1 MSFLLVYNL
10 RAPGNPLSFCRF
22 TWGLSTSRP
31 SNPSPNVPQSPGLF
45 LLKDICEKCKID
57 QRIHTIT
64 WLDFL
69 KYWHTYKKICMI
81 QGRIIFWR
89 YLQSVIKY
97 LLTSNQTASLQ
108 LSLLAVLSRSESCK
122 CFLTIGFIRC

>member
-1 MSFLLVYNL
+1 MSFLLVCNL

-69 KYWHTYKKICMI
+69 KYWHTYKKFVWFKEESYFDVTCDP
-81 QGRIIFWR
+81 W
-89 YLQSVIKY
+89 Y